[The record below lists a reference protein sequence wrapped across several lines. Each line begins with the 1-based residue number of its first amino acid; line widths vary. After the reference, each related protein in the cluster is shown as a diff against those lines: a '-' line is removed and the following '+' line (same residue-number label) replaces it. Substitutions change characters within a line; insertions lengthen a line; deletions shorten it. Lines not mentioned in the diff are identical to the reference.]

1 MAVELAA
8 AAVAAIVPYLAKA
21 ADKAAGKLA
30 EQAVESGGK
39 LLGWLRAR
47 LADRGKEALDDLEAD
62 PQSPD
67 NQADLRKQIGKLIE
81 AEPALRAELEG
92 LVAQAGASGEA
103 MVQNVSGT
111 GAIGNQ
117 IRGSDNQV
125 TIER

>member
-8 AAVAAIVPYLAKA
+8 AAVAALVPYLATF

-39 LLGWLRAR
+39 LLGWLRAK
-47 LADRGKEALDDLEAD
+47 LSGRGKEALDDLEAD

-67 NQADLRKQIGKLIE
+67 NQADLRKQIGKLVE

-92 LVAQAGASGEA
+92 LVAQTVASGEA

-111 GAIGNQ
+111 GATGVQ
-117 IRGSDNQV
+117 TRGDNNQV
-125 TIER
+125 TIG